1 MALICAQCAAWQDA
15 PESASRK
22 RQTVDIKFMA
32 FVPGRKE
39 YSLLVMSDCWIG
51 VDAVVP
57 VKLKVV
63 AGFTVTGW

>member
-1 MALICAQCAAWQDA
+1 MRCVVQDA
-15 PESASRK
+15 LEADSRK

-32 FVPGRKE
+32 IVPGRKE

-57 VKLKVV
+57 VKLKVT
-63 AGFTVTGW
+63 A